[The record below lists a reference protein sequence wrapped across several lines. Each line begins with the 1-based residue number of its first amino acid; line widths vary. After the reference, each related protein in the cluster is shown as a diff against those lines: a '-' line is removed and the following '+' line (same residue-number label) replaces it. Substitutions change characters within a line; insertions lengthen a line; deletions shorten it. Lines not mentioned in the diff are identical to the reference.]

1 MSIYLHPSEIKPGV
15 LTKALSRETNEIIP
29 ALIMS
34 YPGIWAGED
43 TSDFVRVM
51 DTTGETHLMNVLYLE
66 RWK

>member
-34 YPGIWAGED
+34 YPGIWNGD
-43 TSDFVRVM
+43 SHGDFVRVM

-66 RWK
+66 RWE